1 MLGARSVTRPD
12 EPERRTFSLDWDG
25 DCAIRLGACR
35 LSGEEDY
42 ASCNDDTGGVALTRI
57 FDNIDHR
64 LGDHLQA
71 TLQAFDQLD
80 VAVGYF
86 NLRGWRIFDEIVKA
100 KPLPG
105 NPTRAT
111 VRILLGMMVGG
122 PEAEVL
128 DELQASVDGREQQD
142 ADRETAHSRMHE
154 LLDHLRTQLMRG
166 APTQADRETLGSL
179 RELIKQGR
187 VEFKVFT
194 RRPLHGKTYIFYRDD
209 LNNPITGFVGS
220 SNLTPSGLA
229 NNLELN
235 VDVLD
240 SSGGGKDL
248 ATWFEHRWND
258 PHSHLIGGQLLHLL
272 DESWAAV
279 EPRSPYEVFLK
290 VCYDLSRDVRE
301 GLDEYSVPN
310 EVKSELL
317 EYQSTAI
324 RTLARRIMSRGGT
337 MLGDVVGLGKT
348 ITAVAVALML
358 REEHGYLP
366 LVICPKNLEK
376 MWRGYFDSYGLEAGA
391 VVPYSV
397 AHTMLPTLSR
407 YRFVIVDES
416 HTLRND
422 ERRDYKAVQ
431 DYLDRANAKALL
443 LTATPYNR
451 RFEDVANQLGLFIQ
465 PDDDLGIAPINALAA
480 DPKLIDKVDGKIT
493 TLQAFRKSE
502 EPDDWK
508 RLMSEHLIRRTRTF
522 IKNNYSEADEQGRKY
537 LTFANG
543 ERFTFP
549 ERVAVPVDHPFAA
562 DDPAALM
569 VDNMTLDVLFGMV
582 LPRYS
587 LSGYVD
593 RAKAK
598 SWTTK
603 EKEIVEHFDR
613 ARSNAA
619 AFVRTT
625 LLKRLSSG
633 GYAFTLSLR
642 RHVARNELFLHAID
656 NGLALPTGTIQE
668 SDLLDDD
675 DLVEHDVDDVER
687 LNDAAA
693 QRYEALA
700 NDTPDYITWV
710 RPDLFTRE
718 LRASLVADTDAI
730 RALLSLYGD
739 WDTSRDSKLAELIKL
754 IEDTHPADKVLVFTE
769 YKDTANYLA
778 GALRAHGIAKVDA
791 ATGDDKDPTQLA
803 IRFSPKSNVSL
814 IPDGES
820 VDELRVLISTD
831 VLSEGQNLQD
841 AHIVVNYDLPWAIVR
856 LVQRAGRV
864 DRVGQSAPKVLL
876 YSIFHGTLNGVL
888 SLRQRIADR
897 LKQNAQA
904 FGSDERFFG
913 TDDEVK
919 VIQDLY
925 NGQLDEPVEED
936 DIDAASL
943 AYLYWQNALKQTP
956 DIAAKVAQL
965 PDLLDATRAKRVSET
980 EEGVACYVR
989 TEGGIDG
996 FGWIGLD
1003 GQTRLLTGVETLRIF
1018 ASTPAEPALERL
1030 HSHDDLATELVRGD
1044 LATPA
1049 AIAGRLRGVRKT
1061 VWNRLGAGLLDFGPE
1076 VDAALDL
1083 LYQHPLTNDADRR
1096 LKNAIRNGATDD
1108 ELAARLAALHRDERL
1123 VIEQRGNDAIR
1134 IVSTMGV
1141 K

>member
-1 MLGARSVTRPD
+1 M
-12 EPERRTFSLDWDG
+12 
-25 DCAIRLGACR
+25 
-35 LSGEEDY
+35 
-42 ASCNDDTGGVALTRI
+42 TRI
-57 FDNIDHR
+57 FDNIDTK

-71 TLQAFDQLD
+71 TLRTFDQLD

-86 NLRGWRIFDEIVKA
+86 NLRGWKVFDEIVKN
-100 KPLPG
+100 KPLSE

-111 VRILLGMMVGG
+111 VRILLGMMAGG
-122 PEAEVL
+122 PEVEVL
-128 DELQASVDGREQQD
+128 EELQATVDGREYHD
-142 ADRETAHSRMHE
+142 ADRDTAHARMRD

-179 RELIKQGR
+179 RDLIEQGR

-229 NNLELN
+229 SNLELN

-240 SSGGGKDL
+240 SSGGGKEL
-248 ATWFEHRWND
+248 AKWFEDRWND
-258 PHSHLIGGQLLHLL
+258 PHSHLINGQLLTLL

-301 GLDEYSVPN
+301 GLEEYSVPN
-310 EVKSELL
+310 EVRSELL
-317 EYQSTAI
+317 GYQATAV

-366 LVICPKNLEK
+366 LVVCPKNLTS
-376 MWRGYFDSYGLEAGA
+376 MWEGYFDTYGIPGKVVSY
-391 VVPYSV
+391 ST
-397 AHTMLPTLSR
+397 AHSELPTLSR

-431 DYLDRANAKALL
+431 EYLDRANAKALL

-502 EPDDWK
+502 DPDDWK

-522 IKNNYSEADEQGRKY
+522 IKMNYSETDENGQKY

-543 ERFTFP
+543 DRFRFP
-549 ERVAVPVDHPFAA
+549 ERIAVPVDHPFAA

-569 VDNMTLDVLFGMV
+569 VDDLTIDAIDQLI

-587 LSGYVD
+587 LIDYVD
-593 RAKAK
+593 TAKEK
-598 SWTTK
+598 SWTGK
-603 EKEIVEHFDR
+603 EKEVVENFRR
-613 ARSNAA
+613 ARANAA

-625 LLKRLSSG
+625 LYKRLSSG
-633 GYAFTLSLR
+633 GHAFMLSLR
-642 RHVARNELFLHAID
+642 RHAARNEMFLYAID

-668 SDLLDDD
+668 ADLLDDD
-675 DLVEHDVDDVER
+675 DLIEHEVDDAER

-693 QRYEALA
+693 QRYEALN
-700 NDTPDYITWV
+700 NDTPDYVNWV
-710 RPDLFTRE
+710 RPELFIPALRDDL
-718 LRASLVADTDAI
+718 AADTDAI
-730 RALLSLYGD
+730 RGLLDLYGE
-739 WDTSRDSKLAELIKL
+739 WNAARDSKLAELIKL
-754 IEDTHPADKVLVFTE
+754 LEETHPADKVLVFTE
-769 YKDTANYLA
+769 YKDTANYLNS
-778 GALRAHGIAKVDA
+778 ALRAHGIDAADA
-791 ATGDDKDPTQLA
+791 ATGDNEDPTQLA
-803 IRFSPKSNVSL
+803 IRFSPISNRAL
-814 IPDGES
+814 IPEGDT

-841 AHIVVNYDLPWAIVR
+841 AHVVVNYDLPWAIVR

-864 DRVGQSAPKVLL
+864 DRVGQGAPEVLV

-888 SLRQRIADR
+888 SLRRRIADR
-897 LKQNAQA
+897 LAKNAQA

-919 VIQDLY
+919 VIEELY
-925 NGQLDEPVEED
+925 NGRLDEPAEED

-943 AYLYWQNALKQTP
+943 AYLWWQNAQKQTP
-956 DIAAKVAQL
+956 EIAAKVEQL
-965 PDLLDATRAKRVSET
+965 PDLLDATRAKRVSDVN
-980 EEGVACYVR
+980 EGIGAYVR
-989 TEGGIDG
+989 TESGIDG
-996 FGWIGLD
+996 FGWISLD
-1003 GQTRLLTGVETLRIF
+1003 GETKLLTGIETLRLF
-1018 ASTPAEPALERL
+1018 QSTPEEPALERL
-1030 HSHDDLATELVRGD
+1030 NSHDDLVAELVRSD
-1044 LATPA
+1044 LATPV
-1049 AIAGRLRGVRKT
+1049 AIAGRLRGVRRT
-1061 VWNRLGAGLLDFGPE
+1061 IWNRLGAGLLPQSVE
-1076 VDAALDL
+1076 TNAALDL
-1083 LYQHPLTNDADRR
+1083 LFQHPLTNEADRR
-1096 LKNAIRNGATDD
+1096 LRNAIRNGATDE
-1108 ELAARLAALHRDERL
+1108 ELAGRLAALHRDEKL
-1123 VIEQRGNDAIR
+1123 VIEQRGNDSIR

>member
-1 MLGARSVTRPD
+1 M
-12 EPERRTFSLDWDG
+12 
-25 DCAIRLGACR
+25 
-35 LSGEEDY
+35 
-42 ASCNDDTGGVALTRI
+42 TRI

-86 NLRGWRIFDEIVKA
+86 NLRGWRVFDEIVKA

-111 VRILLGMMVGG
+111 VRILLGMMAGG
-122 PEAEVL
+122 PEVEVL
-128 DELQASVDGREQQD
+128 EELQATVDGRDRQD
-142 ADRETAHSRMHE
+142 ADRDTAHARMHE

-166 APTQADRETLGSL
+166 APTVSDRETLGSL
-179 RELIKQGR
+179 RELIEQGR

-229 NNLELN
+229 SNLELN

-248 ATWFEHRWND
+248 AKWFEDRWND
-258 PHSHLIGGQLLHLL
+258 PHSHLINGQLLSLL
-272 DESWAAV
+272 DESWAAI
-279 EPRSPYEVFLK
+279 EPHSPYEVFLK

-317 EYQSTAI
+317 EYQSTAV

-366 LVICPKNLEK
+366 LVVCPKNLTS
-376 MWRGYFDSYGLEAGA
+376 MWEGYFDTYDIPGKVVSY
-391 VVPYSV
+391 SI
-397 AHTMLPTLSR
+397 AHTQLSALSR

-431 DYLDRANAKALL
+431 EYLDRANAKALL

-480 DPKLIDKVDGKIT
+480 DPRLIDKVDGKIT

-502 EPDDWK
+502 DPDDWK

-522 IKNNYSEADEQGRKY
+522 IKNNYSETDEDGQKY

-543 ERFTFP
+543 DRFRFP
-549 ERVAVPVDHPFAA
+549 ERIAVPVDHPFAP

-569 VDNMTLDVLFGMV
+569 VDDVTIDAIDQLI

-587 LSGYVD
+587 LIDYVD
-593 RAKAK
+593 TAKEK
-598 SWTTK
+598 SWTAK
-603 EKEIVEHFDR
+603 EKEVVENFRR

-625 LLKRLSSG
+625 LYKRLSSG
-633 GYAFTLSLR
+633 GHAFTLSLR
-642 RHVARNELFLHAID
+642 RHVARNEMFLYAID

-668 SDLLDDD
+668 ADLLDDD
-675 DLVEHDVDDVER
+675 DLIEHEVDDAER

-693 QRYEALA
+693 QRYEAL
-700 NDTPDYITWV
+700 NNETPDYVNWV
-710 RPDLFTRE
+710 RPELFTPALRE
-718 LRASLVADTDAI
+718 HLTADTDAI
-730 RALLSLYGD
+730 RGLLNLYGE
-739 WDTSRDSKLAELIKL
+739 WDATRDSKLAELIKL
-754 IEDTHPADKVLVFTE
+754 LEQTHPGDKVLVFTE
-769 YKDTANYLA
+769 YKDTANYLNS
-778 GALRAHGIAKVDA
+778 ALRAHGIDAVDA
-791 ATGDDKDPTQLA
+791 ATGEDEDPTQLA
-803 IRFSPKSNVSL
+803 IRFSPISNRAL
-814 IPDGES
+814 IPEAET

-841 AHIVVNYDLPWAIVR
+841 AHVVVNYDLPWAIVR

-864 DRVGQSAPKVLL
+864 DRVGQTAPEVLL

-888 SLRQRIADR
+888 SLRRRIADR
-897 LKQNAQA
+897 LAKNAQA

-913 TDDEVK
+913 TDDEIK
-919 VIQDLY
+919 VIEELY
-925 NGQLDEPVEED
+925 NGRLDEPAEED

-943 AYLYWQNALKQTP
+943 AYLWWQNAQKQTP
-956 DIAAKVAQL
+956 EIAAKVEHL
-965 PDLLDATRAKRVSET
+965 PDLLDATRSKRVSDVD
-980 EEGVACYVR
+980 EGIAAYVR
-989 TEGGIDG
+989 TESGIDG
-996 FGWIGLD
+996 FGWISLD
-1003 GQTRLLTGVETLRIF
+1003 GETKLLTGIETLRLF
-1018 ASTPAEPALERL
+1018 QSTPEEPALERL
-1030 HSHDDLATELVRGD
+1030 RSHDELVAELVRSD
-1044 LATPA
+1044 LATPV

-1061 VWNRLGAGLLDFGPE
+1061 VWNRLGAGLLPQSAE
-1076 VDAALDL
+1076 TNAALDL
-1083 LYQHPLTNDADRR
+1083 LFQHPLTNEADRR
-1096 LKNAIRNGATDD
+1096 LRNAIRNGATDD
-1108 ELAARLAALHRDERL
+1108 ELAGRLAALYRDERL
-1123 VIEQRGNDAIR
+1123 VIEQRCNDSIR

>member
-1 MLGARSVTRPD
+1 M
-12 EPERRTFSLDWDG
+12 
-25 DCAIRLGACR
+25 
-35 LSGEEDY
+35 
-42 ASCNDDTGGVALTRI
+42 TRI
-57 FDNIDHR
+57 FDNIDNQ

-71 TLQAFDQLD
+71 TLKTFDHLD

-86 NLRGWRIFDEIVKA
+86 NLRGWRIFDEIVKE
-100 KPLPG
+100 KPLPE
-105 NPTRAT
+105 NPMRAT
-111 VRILLGMMVGG
+111 VRILLGMMAGG
-122 PEAEVL
+122 PEEEVL
-128 DELQASVDGREQQD
+128 DELQATVDGRHAQD
-142 ADRETAHSRMHE
+142 ADRDTAHARMHE

-179 RELIKQGR
+179 RDLIEQGR

-229 NNLELN
+229 RNLELN

-248 ATWFEHRWND
+248 AKWFDDRWND
-258 PHSHLIGGQLLHLL
+258 PHSHLINGQLLTLL
-272 DESWAAV
+272 DESWAAI

-290 VCYDLSRDVRE
+290 VCFDLSRDVRE
-301 GLDEYSVPN
+301 GLDEYSVPI
-310 EVKSELL
+310 ELRSELL
-317 EYQSTAI
+317 DYQATAV
-324 RTLARRIMSRGGT
+324 RTLARRIMARGGT

-366 LVICPKNLEK
+366 LVVCPVNLVK
-376 MWRGYFDSYGLEAGA
+376 MWRGYFDSYGLEAGS
-391 VVPYSV
+391 VVPYSR
-397 AHTMLPTLSR
+397 AHTMLPSLSR
-407 YRFVIVDES
+407 YRFVIIDES

-465 PDDDLGIAPINALAA
+465 PDDDLGIAPVNALAA
-480 DPKLIDKVDGKIT
+480 DPKLLDKVDGKIT

-502 EPDDWK
+502 DADDWK

-522 IKNNYSEADEQGRKY
+522 IKNNYSETDEHGQKY
-537 LTFANG
+537 LAFADG
-543 ERFTFP
+543 TRFRFP
-549 ERVAVPVDHPFAA
+549 ERIAVPLDHPFAP
-562 DDPAALM
+562 DDPASLM
-569 VDNMTLDVLFGMV
+569 VDDITLDALRDLI

-587 LSGYVD
+587 LIDYVD
-593 RAKAK
+593 AANEK
-598 SWTTK
+598 SWSSK
-603 EKEIVEHFDR
+603 EKEVVENFRR

-625 LLKRLSSG
+625 LFKRLSSG

-642 RHVARNELFLHAID
+642 RHAARNEMFLYAID
-656 NGLALPTGTIQE
+656 NDLALPTGTIQE
-668 SDLLDDD
+668 ADLLDDD
-675 DLVEHDVDDVER
+675 DLVEHEVDNAER

-693 QRYEALA
+693 QRYTALM
-700 NDTPDYITWV
+700 DDSPDYVSWV
-710 RPDLFTRE
+710 RPDLFTPG
-718 LRASLVADTDAI
+718 LRDALAADTDAI
-730 RALLSLYGD
+730 RYLLDLYGE
-739 WDTSRDSKLAELIKL
+739 WDASRDSKLAELTTL
-754 IEDTHPADKVLVFTE
+754 IEQTHPDEKVLVFTE

-778 GALRAHGIAKVDA
+778 GALRAHGTTSVDV
-791 ATGDDKDPTQLA
+791 ATGDNEDPTRLA
-803 IRFSPKSNVSL
+803 IRFSPRSNRAL
-814 IPDGES
+814 IDGDET

-864 DRVGQSAPKVLL
+864 DRVGQTAPAVLL

-904 FGSDERFFG
+904 FGSDEQFFG

-943 AYLYWQNALKQTP
+943 AFLYWQNAQKLTP
-956 DIAAKVAQL
+956 HIAAKVEHL
-965 PDLLDATRAKRVSET
+965 PDLLDATRAKRVTDPEA
-980 EEGVACYVR
+980 GVACYVR
-989 TEGGIDG
+989 TEAGIDG
-996 FGWIGLD
+996 FGWIGLSGD
-1003 GQTRLLTGVETLRIF
+1003 TRLLTGVETLRIF
-1018 ASTPAEPALERL
+1018 ESTPTEQALERL
-1030 HSHDDLATELVRGD
+1030 HHHDDLVSEVVRGD
-1044 LATPA
+1044 LATPSP
-1049 AIAGRLRGVRKT
+1049 IAGRLRGVRRT
-1061 VWNRLGAGLLDFGPE
+1061 VWNRLGAGLIDHG
-1076 VDAALDL
+1076 VDTSEALDL
-1083 LYQHPLTNDADRR
+1083 LYQHPLTNEADRR
-1096 LKNAIRNGATDD
+1096 LRNAIRNGATDE
-1108 ELAARLAALHRDERL
+1108 ELAGRLSALNRDGRL
-1123 VIEQRGNDAIR
+1123 VIEQRGNDSIR